1 VNADEILHLKAN
13 IDISKDDNKVEVD
26 IWYATSLDLGL
37 KLANEFSALAYSFGT
52 DHNKKPLF
60 TPRIASYAC
69 THCPEDVKKKNCLGN
84 GRYCAFEPR
93 FMEAFNL
100 N

>member
-1 VNADEILHLKAN
+1 M
-13 IDISKDDNKVEVD
+13 DISHVDNKVEVD
-26 IWYATSLDLGL
+26 FWYATSLDLGL
-37 KLANEFSALAYSFGT
+37 KLANEFAALAYSFGT

-60 TPRIASYAC
+60 TPRIATYAC
-69 THCPEDVKKKNCLGN
+69 INCPEDVKQKNCVGN

-100 N
+100 NQTSSHFELTGR

>member
-1 VNADEILHLKAN
+1 MHLKATL
-13 IDISKDDNKVEVD
+13 DLSQDNNSVEVD
-26 IWYATSLDLGL
+26 FWYSTSLDLGI
-37 KLANEFSALAYSFGT
+37 KLANEFSALAYSFSS

-60 TPRIASYAC
+60 TPRIATFAC
-69 THCPEDVKKKNCLGN
+69 AGCPDEIKQKNCVSD

-100 N
+100 DQKDS